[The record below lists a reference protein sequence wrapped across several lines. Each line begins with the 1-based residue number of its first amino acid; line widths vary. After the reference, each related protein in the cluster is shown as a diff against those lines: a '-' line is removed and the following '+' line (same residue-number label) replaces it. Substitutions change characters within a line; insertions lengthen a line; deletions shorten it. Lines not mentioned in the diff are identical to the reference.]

1 MGFSVTQN
9 LYWLIDHEGA
19 KRGQSANKLRQIALA
34 RTKMLCAQGMV
45 GTEEDLKS
53 TQATYIAP
61 VKKEVVEKVEVEV
74 VEAIEESAPESAEV
88 EVKLEVKKDGFKKK
102 K

>member
-34 RTKMLCAQGMV
+34 RTKMLCAQGLV
-45 GTEEDLKS
+45 GTEEDLKNTAS
-53 TQATYIAP
+53 SYVPA
-61 VKKEVVEKVEVEV
+61 VDKVEVEV
-74 VEAIEESAPESAEV
+74 KSDVDDSISELMEAVEKVKVEV
-88 EVKLEVKKDGFKKK
+88 EVKKEGFKKK

>member
-9 LYWLIDHEGA
+9 LYWLVDHEGA

-34 RTKMLCAQGMV
+34 RTKMLCAHGMV
-45 GTEEDLKS
+45 GTEEDLKNTES
-53 TQATYIAP
+53 SYQPP
-61 VKKEVVEKVEVEV
+61 VKKEVILESPVVTKTEEV
-74 VEAIEESAPESAEV
+74 
-88 EVKLEVKKDGFKKK
+88 LEVKEEVDVKLDIKKDNFKKK